1 MSIINIALTGL
12 NANRAGLDVTAQNV
26 ANVNT
31 PGYSRQQAQFAALGP
46 SSALGTSAGNGVE
59 VTSIRRISDEF
70 VVRQTWATQSQA
82 SYSSRYLSNMS
93 QLENV
98 MGADSFNIAK
108 GLDNLYAALNDASV
122 KPESTP
128 LRQQIISEADALT
141 RRFNTLSESYYS
153 QHKDLSEQRT
163 AAVELSNSLLVNI
176 ADVNKRIVEMSST
189 NGNPSQLLDERD
201 ALIGQLTEMMSIKT
215 NKQPDGSLQV
225 TLASGQPL
233 VLGDQAS
240 QIKAIPDPSDPYLA
254 DMEIDFAGQRFP
266 INGNIGGELGAIA
279 DYQVETLLPFRQT
292 LDEMAVAFADA
303 FNNTLATGQDLN
315 GNAGQPLFTYDPAS
329 PSSSLKITALK
340 PEELALSSDG
350 TPGNSDVLTDL
361 VALSNQTFAITG
373 YGNIAIS
380 DTFTAMVGDTAIKA
394 RQVNSDAKAA
404 ENLNAQAISVKEN
417 LSSVNSDEEAANLMI
432 FANAYQANMKVIST
446 ANNLF
451 DTVLALF

>member
-31 PGYSRQQAQFAALGP
+31 PGYSRQQALYAALGP
-46 SSALGTSAGNGVE
+46 SAKLGNSAGNGVE
-59 VTSIRRISDEF
+59 VTSIRRVSDEY
-70 VVRQTWATQSQA
+70 VVKQTWATQSQA

-93 QLENV
+93 QLESV
-98 MGADSFNIAK
+98 MGADSFNISM

-122 KPESTP
+122 KPESAP

-153 QHKDLSEQRT
+153 QHKDLSDQRS
-163 AAVELSNSLLVNI
+163 AAVALSNSLLQNI
-176 ADVNKRIVEMSST
+176 ADVNDRIVEMSATS
-189 NGNPSQLLDERD
+189 GNPSHLLDERD
-201 ALIGQLTEMMSIKT
+201 ALVGQLSELMSIKS

-233 VLGDQAS
+233 VLGDQAA
-240 QIKAIPDPSDPYLA
+240 QLKAVPDPADPYLA
-254 DMEIDFAGQRFP
+254 DMEIDFVGQRFP
-266 INGNIGGELGAIA
+266 IKGDIGGELGAIS

-292 LDEMAVAFADA
+292 LDEMAVAMADA

-315 GNAGQPLFTYDPAS
+315 GNSGKPLFAYDPAS

-340 PEELALSSDG
+340 ADDLAFSSDG
-350 TPGNSDVLTDL
+350 KPGNSDVLTDL
-361 VALSNQTFAITG
+361 IGLSNRTFAITG
-373 YGNIAIS
+373 YGNVSVS
-380 DTFTAMVGDTAIKA
+380 DAFTSMVGDTAIKA
-394 RQVNSDAKAA
+394 RQVTSDSKAA
-404 ENLNAQAISVKEN
+404 DKLNSEAIAVKEN
-417 LSSVNSDEEAANLMI
+417 LSSVNSDEEAANLMV

-451 DTVLALF
+451 DTVLAMF